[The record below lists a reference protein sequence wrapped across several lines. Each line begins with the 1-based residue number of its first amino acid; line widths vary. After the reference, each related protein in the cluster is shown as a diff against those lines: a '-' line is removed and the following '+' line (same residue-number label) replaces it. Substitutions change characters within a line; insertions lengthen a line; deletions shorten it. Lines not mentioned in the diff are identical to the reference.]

1 MTLVNITAK
10 ELTDMEDISKLHPTI
25 FRLTDQEWEEF
36 NRVLDR
42 DPVFMP
48 GMQALLS
55 KPSVFIPED
64 E

>member
-1 MTLVNITAK
+1 
-10 ELTDMEDISKLHPTI
+10 MEDISKLHPII
-25 FRLTDQEWEEF
+25 FRLTNREWEEF

-42 DPVFMP
+42 EPVFMP
-48 GMQALLS
+48 KMQALLS